1 MLVAVVNIF
10 YIKLIDGELAVQNYI
25 ITTVLKVIYL
35 DYFMETWVKSVG
47 VLPLINFC
55 VNYFIVFI
63 NSMLAFS
70 SDFLNL

>member
-10 YIKLIDGELAVQNYI
+10 CIELIDGELVVQNYI
-25 ITTVLKVIYL
+25 IITVQKVIYL
-35 DYFMETWVKSVG
+35 DYFMGILVKSVG
-47 VLPLINFC
+47 VLPLIIFC

-63 NSMLAFS
+63 NFMLAFS

>member
-10 YIKLIDGELAVQNYI
+10 YIKLIDGELVVQNYI
-25 ITTVLKVIYL
+25 IITVQKVIYL
-35 DYFMETWVKSVG
+35 DYFMIILGKSVE
-47 VLPLINFC
+47 VLPIIIFC
-55 VNYFIVFI
+55 VNSFIVFI